1 MRLASMQERICALT
15 RARSQRR
22 ALKALEGQPDNGVLI
37 MPTTIGALG
46 LARMLCERRCCRV
59 TSGPVTAEPRW
70 NLLPYIKSPA
80 EIVREFAGER
90 RLGAL
95 VISFPDQ
102 IAGEGESFVTLRFLG
117 LERRF
122 SLLEAVLALRHQPYV
137 FQYRSCL
144 PCGAFRLKPVSYSEA
159 LSTADHRTAPVRLT
173 RTLLAS
179 LEEELE
185 SPPADWL
192 GAASFALKTAVA
204 YEFRVREEMKEVE
217 SLLRLAIAASI
228 DRQADLGPVLASVT
242 TLVRDPLGAT
252 MCVRQQ

>member
-1 MRLASMQERICALT
+1 MYLGNVQDRMCALT
-15 RARSQRR
+15 RARSQKR
-22 ALKALEGQPDNGVLI
+22 ALKVLAGQSGNGVLI
-37 MPTTIGALG
+37 MPTTVGALG
-46 LARMLCERRCCRV
+46 FAQTLCELRCCRV
-59 TSGPVTAEPRW
+59 TAGPVTAEPRW
-70 NLLPYIKSPA
+70 NLLPYLRTPA
-80 EIVREFAGER
+80 QIVREFAGER

-137 FQYRSCL
+137 YQYRSCL
-144 PCGAFRLKPVSYSEA
+144 PCGAFRLKPVPYSHV
-159 LSTADHRTAPVRLT
+159 LSAADHRTAPARLT
-173 RTLLAS
+173 RTLLAG
-179 LEEELE
+179 LEEELK

-192 GAASFALKTAVA
+192 GAATFALKSAIA

-228 DRQADLGPVLASVT
+228 ERQADLGPVLASVT
-242 TLVRDPLGAT
+242 TLVRDPVRAT
-252 MCVRQQ
+252 MRIRPH